1 MKKILLLSISLIF
14 CFSFFACKKNQ
25 TGGNATVK
33 GVVRHHG
40 KAIAN
45 AYVYVKF
52 NATEFPGDDYK
63 LYDTYVE
70 ADANGNFS
78 ISLYKGSYYLY
89 AKGYDIDIP
98 APHIVAGGLSVSVRN
113 KENLSRDIAVTEG
126 D

>member
-1 MKKILLLSISLIF
+1 MKNTVLLSLALLLGVVIF
-14 CFSFFACKKNQ
+14 SCKKNQ
-25 TGGNATVK
+25 TGGNASVK

-40 KAIAN
+40 KPIPD

-63 LYDTYVE
+63 LYDTYVQ
-70 ADANGNFS
+70 ADANGNYS
-78 ISLYKGSYYLY
+78 IPLYKGSYYVY

-98 APHIVAGGLSVSVRN
+98 APYIVVGGLSVSVRN

>member
-1 MKKILLLSISLIF
+1 MKKTLFLSFITLI
-14 CFSFFACKKNQ
+14 CFSFLACKKNQ
-25 TGGNATVK
+25 TGGNASVK

-40 KAIAN
+40 KAIPD

-63 LYDTYVE
+63 LYDTYVQT
-70 ADANGNFS
+70 DANGNYS
-78 ISLYKGSYYLY
+78 IPLYKGSYYLY
-89 AKGYDIDIP
+89 SKGYDIEIP
-98 APHIVAGGLSVSVRN
+98 SPYIVSGGLSISVRN